1 MTSPRGSI
9 PVKVGGASVKIAFR
23 PFRPAGPG
31 GYKWD
36 VVVVPTL
43 IAAQAGS
50 LRGMLTALAT
60 LAVVAVCFLAV
71 ELIGRRADSDLSG
84 SRTGSLAAL
93 TTASE
98 APGPD
103 AWPARRAGR
112 SRRVHRAPAVTV
124 TYAVAGSIV
133 ALIVAAVLI
142 PVRSTIGSSSVALA
156 LVLVVVGVAV
166 LGGRTS
172 AAVVSAVAALC
183 FNFLHAAPLYT
194 FHIAE
199 VSDVTATVLMIVIGV
214 VVGGVADRGAHESAP
229 AATDGGQE

>member
-1 MTSPRGSI
+1 M
-9 PVKVGGASVKIAFR
+9 
-23 PFRPAGPG
+23 
-31 GYKWD
+31 
-36 VVVVPTL
+36 
-43 IAAQAGS
+43 
-50 LRGMLTALAT
+50 RGMLTALAT

-71 ELIGRRADSDLSG
+71 ELIGRRAGSDLSRSG
-84 SRTGSLAAL
+84 AGSLGAL

-98 APGPD
+98 APAPD
-103 AWPARRAGR
+103 AWPEGRAGR
-112 SRRVHRAPAVTV
+112 SRRVHRAPGVTA

-133 ALIVAAVLI
+133 ALIVAAALI

-194 FHIAE
+194 FHISE
-199 VSDVTATVLMIVIGV
+199 VSDVTTTVLMIVIGV
-214 VVGGVADRGAHESAP
+214 AVGGIADRGAHESVP
-229 AATDGGQE
+229 TVIDGGQQ